1 MRRFILTGLFGLL
14 VPLAAS
20 ASSGTW
26 SGYSVGGTLSVGHQT
41 LTSRPLV
48 AALPATAELHHI
60 AWRISLLS
68 PPPPGLHIK
77 LCSQQRCLS
86 LPALAG
92 QRDDPAPLTAQGP
105 FYFVYSVESR
115 GALLPPLNVVKNQLT
130 LNYR

>member
-1 MRRFILTGLFGLL
+1 
-14 VPLAAS
+14 
-20 ASSGTW
+20 
-26 SGYSVGGTLSVGHQT
+26 
-41 LTSRPLV
+41 
-48 AALPATAELHHI
+48 ALPATAELHHI

-68 PPPPGLHIK
+68 PPPPGLQIK
-77 LCSQQRCLS
+77 LCSQQRCLP
-86 LPALAG
+86 LPTLVG